1 MTGGV
6 SFHVIGTPGPQGSKR
21 HVGNGI
27 MRESSAKVAP
37 WRQDVV
43 AAALKAWAGMGTD
56 TNGKAIVLDGPLALT
71 ITFRF
76 PATTSWKAADK
87 TRGWRWKDRTPDLDK
102 LLRSTGDALTTSGL
116 IADDAR
122 IVAISAE
129 KIETTGWTGAAI
141 HIGPAHAY
149 PEATS

>member
-1 MTGGV
+1 MTGRAV
-6 SFHVIGTPGPQGSKR
+6 SFHVIGTPGPQGSKTR
-21 HVGNGI
+21 FPNGG
-27 MRESSAKVAP
+27 MKESSAKVAP

-43 AAALKAWAGMGTD
+43 AAARTAMALPCRWEQ
-56 TNGKAIVLDGPLALT
+56 LDGPLALT

-76 PATTSWKAADK
+76 PATSSWKAADK
-87 TRGWRWKDRTPDLDK
+87 VRGWRWKDRTPDLDK

-129 KIETTGWTGAAI
+129 KIETTGWCGAAI
-141 HIGPAHAY
+141 HIGPARAY
-149 PEATS
+149 AEVES

>member
-1 MTGGV
+1 MTAGV
-6 SFHVIGTPGPQGSKR
+6 SFHVIGTPGPQGSKTR
-21 HVGNGI
+21 FPNGG
-27 MRESSAKVAP
+27 MKESSAKVAP

-43 AAALKAWAGMGTD
+43 AAARLALGIGVA
-56 TNGKAIVLDGPLALT
+56 APLDGPLALT

-87 TRGWRWKDRTPDLDK
+87 ARGWRWKDRTPDLDK

-129 KIETTGWTGAAI
+129 KVETTGWCGAAI
-141 HIGPAHAY
+141 HIGPARAY

>member
-1 MTGGV
+1 MTGAV
-6 SFHVIGTPGPQGSKR
+6 SFHVIGTPGPQGSKTR
-21 HVGNGI
+21 FPNGG
-27 MRESSAKVAP
+27 MKESSAKVAP

-43 AAALKAWAGMGTD
+43 AAARLALGIGVA
-56 TNGKAIVLDGPLALT
+56 APLDGPLALT
-71 ITFRF
+71 ITFRL

-87 TRGWRWKDRTPDLDK
+87 TRGWRWKYRTPDLDK

-141 HIGPAHAY
+141 HIGPARAY
-149 PEATS
+149 PEVATS

>member
-6 SFHVIGTPGPQGSKR
+6 SFHVIGTPGPQGSKTR
-21 HVGNGI
+21 FPNGG
-27 MRESSAKVAP
+27 MKESSAKVAP

-43 AAALKAWAGMGTD
+43 AAARLALGIGVA
-56 TNGKAIVLDGPLALT
+56 APLDGPLALT

-76 PATTSWKAADK
+76 PATSSWKAADK
-87 TRGWRWKDRTPDLDK
+87 ARGWRWKDRTPDLDK
-102 LLRSTGDALTTSGL
+102 LLRSTNDALTTSGL

-129 KIETTGWTGAAI
+129 KVETTGWCGAAI
-141 HIGPAHAY
+141 HIGPARAY
-149 PEATS
+149 AEVES

>member
-1 MTGGV
+1 VSGGV

-43 AAALKAWAGMGTD
+43 AAARLALGIGVA
-56 TNGKAIVLDGPLALT
+56 APLDGPLVLT

-87 TRGWRWKDRTPDLDK
+87 ARGWRWKDRTPDLDK

-129 KIETTGWTGAAI
+129 KVETTGWTGAAI
-141 HIGPAHAY
+141 HIGPACAY

>member
-6 SFHVIGTPGPQGSKR
+6 SFHVIGTPGPQGSKTR
-21 HVGNGI
+21 FPNGG
-27 MRESSAKVAP
+27 MKESSAKVAP

-43 AAALKAWAGMGTD
+43 AAARLALGIGVA
-56 TNGKAIVLDGPLALT
+56 APLDGPLALT

-76 PATTSWKAADK
+76 PATSSWKAADK
-87 TRGWRWKDRTPDLDK
+87 ARGWRWKDRTPDLDK
-102 LLRSTGDALTTSGL
+102 LLRSTNDALTTSGL

-129 KIETTGWTGAAI
+129 KVETTGWCGAAI
-141 HIGPAHAY
+141 HIGPARAY
-149 PEATS
+149 PEVES

>member
-6 SFHVIGTPGPQGSKR
+6 SFHVIGTPGAQGSKR
-21 HVGNGI
+21 HVGGGR
-27 MRESSAKVAP
+27 MVESSKKVAP

-43 AAALKAWAGMGTD
+43 AAARLALGIGVA
-56 TNGKAIVLDGPLALT
+56 APLDGPLALT

-87 TRGWRWKDRTPDLDK
+87 ARGWRWKDRTPDLDK

-122 IVAISAE
+122 IVWIAAD
-129 KIETTGWTGAAI
+129 KVETTGWCGAAI
-141 HIGPAHAY
+141 RIAPAPPY
-149 PEATS
+149 VEVGE

>member
-43 AAALKAWAGMGTD
+43 AAARLALGIGVA
-56 TNGKAIVLDGPLALT
+56 APLDGPLALT

-141 HIGPAHAY
+141 HIGPARAY